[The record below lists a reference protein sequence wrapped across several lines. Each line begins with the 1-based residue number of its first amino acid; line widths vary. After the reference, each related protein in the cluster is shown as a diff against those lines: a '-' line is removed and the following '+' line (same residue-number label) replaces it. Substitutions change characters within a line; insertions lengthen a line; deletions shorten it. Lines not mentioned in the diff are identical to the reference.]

1 MSDTPNVPA
10 DDIQPHSKQFR
21 IIGWG
26 SAGAVAAAIA
36 VWFVMEFVPGSIA
49 DAHASEHTM
58 DQQQLEQ
65 VSLIAA
71 NNAVY
76 INNQLLAQL
85 YLRAGRLR
93 EAVQEDPN
101 DGNAREA
108 LARAEVEIRRR
119 EAELAP

>member
-1 MSDTPNVPA
+1 
-10 DDIQPHSKQFR
+10 
-21 IIGWG
+21 
-26 SAGAVAAAIA
+26 
-36 VWFVMEFVPGSIA
+36 
-49 DAHASEHTM
+49 M